1 MKSYKDFIL
10 QEEYLDEGKAKA
22 ARELL
27 KRGGKKASKLLDKVK
42 GKAGKAGKNAT
53 KGGGGGIAG
62 KLGQAGVAG
71 GVASGVGALVQGAG
85 DLAKGAAS
93 EVAKKAK
100 KIWAGGEN
108 DVDSDGAPGDHKGL
122 PKAS

>member
-71 GVASGVGALVQGAG
+71 GVASGVKALLDGAKDVAGAT
-85 DLAKGAAS
+85 A
-93 EVAKKAK
+93 EKAK

-108 DVDSDGAPGDHKGL
+108 DVDSDGAPGDHQGL
-122 PKAS
+122 PKSS

>member
-1 MKSYKDFIL
+1 ML
-10 QEEYLDEGKAKA
+10 QEEYLDEGKARA

-27 KRGGKKASKLLDKVK
+27 KRGGKKAGKLLDKVK

-53 KGGGGGIAG
+53 KGGAAG
-62 KLGQAGVAG
+62 KVGQAAVAG
-71 GVASGVGALVQGAG
+71 GVAAGGKALLDGAV

-100 KIWAGGEN
+100 KIWDGGVN

>member
-1 MKSYKDFIL
+1 MKTYKEFCFG
-10 QEEYLDEGKAKA
+10 EEYLDEGKAKA

-27 KRGGKKASKLLDKVK
+27 KRGGKHGKKLLDKVK

-71 GVASGVGALVQGAG
+71 GVFAGGKALLDGAKDVA
-85 DLAKGAAS
+85 GAAA
-93 EVAKKAK
+93 EKAK

-108 DVDSDGAPGDHKGL
+108 DVDSDGAPSDHSGL
-122 PKAS
+122 PKSN